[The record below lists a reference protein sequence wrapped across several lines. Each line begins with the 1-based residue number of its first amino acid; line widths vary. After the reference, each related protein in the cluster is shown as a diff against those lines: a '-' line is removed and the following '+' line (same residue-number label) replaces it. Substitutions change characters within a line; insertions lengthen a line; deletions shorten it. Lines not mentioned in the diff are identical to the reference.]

1 MEEVVALLKEIKG
14 EIISIQTELLLMKF
28 AIEEV
33 ERRTEYISENLHL
46 AQDNAPMTAQ
56 GKLHVEKF

>member
-1 MEEVVALLKEIKG
+1 MDEIIATLNEIKG
-14 EIISIQTELLLMKF
+14 ELVAIQTELLLMKF

-46 AQDNAPMTAQ
+46 AQDNAPMVPQ
-56 GKLHVEKF
+56 GKVTIEKF

>member
-1 MEEVVALLKEIKG
+1 MEEVVALLNEIKG
-14 EIISIQTELLLMKF
+14 EIISLQTELLLVKF

-56 GKLHVEKF
+56 GKLRVEKF